1 MVEIMASLKN
11 HKKKEILFEM
21 DDIKLMN
28 PNIKQ
33 ENELREKLEQVGNI
47 FDNEVTFEAGIDII
61 RYILLELTN
70 IDNDEINSMTDEEL
84 DLAFDGDE
92 VLVALS
98 EAIEGLIKTIVT
110 KMATEYKRQFKMFTM
125 ILEANK
131 NEEKVNKIIEA
142 IRDFENST
150 ENK

>member
-1 MVEIMASLKN
+1 MASLKN

-28 PNIKQ
+28 PTIKQ

-47 FDNEVTFEAGIDII
+47 FDNKVTFEAGIDII

-110 KMATEYKRQFKMFTM
+110 KMATEYKRQFEMFTM

>member
-1 MVEIMASLKN
+1 MASLKN

-28 PNIKQ
+28 PTIKQ

-47 FDNEVTFEAGIDII
+47 FDNEVTFEAGMDII

-70 IDNDEINSMTDEEL
+70 IDNNEINSMTDEEL

-98 EAIEGLIKTIVT
+98 ESIEGLIRTIVT
-110 KMATEYKRQFKMFTM
+110 KMATEYKRQFEMFTM

-142 IRDFENST
+142 IRDFEN
-150 ENK
+150 K

>member
-1 MVEIMASLKN
+1 MASLKN

-28 PNIKQ
+28 PTIKQ

-47 FDNEVTFEAGIDII
+47 FDNKVTFEAGMDII

-98 EAIEGLIKTIVT
+98 EAIEGLIRTIVT
-110 KMATEYKRQFKMFTM
+110 KMATEYKRQFEMFTM

-142 IRDFENST
+142 IRDFEN
-150 ENK
+150 K

>member
-1 MVEIMASLKN
+1 MASLKN

-28 PNIKQ
+28 PTIKQ

-47 FDNEVTFEAGIDII
+47 FNNEVTFEAGMDII

-98 EAIEGLIKTIVT
+98 EAIEGLIRTIVT
-110 KMATEYKRQFKMFTM
+110 KMATEYKRQFEMFTM

-142 IRDFENST
+142 IRDFEN
-150 ENK
+150 K

>member
-1 MVEIMASLKN
+1 MASLKN

-21 DDIKLMN
+21 EDIKLMN
-28 PNIKQ
+28 PTIKQ
-33 ENELREKLEQVGNI
+33 ENELREKLEQVANI
-47 FDNEVTFEAGIDII
+47 FDNEVTFESGMDSI

-92 VLVALS
+92 VLLALS

-110 KMATEYKRQFKMFTM
+110 KMATEYKRQFEMFTM

-142 IRDFENST
+142 IRDFEN
-150 ENK
+150 K

>member
-1 MVEIMASLKN
+1 MASLKN

-28 PNIKQ
+28 PTIKQ

-98 EAIEGLIKTIVT
+98 EAIEGLIRTIVT
-110 KMATEYKRQFKMFTM
+110 KMATEYKRQFEMFTM

>member
-1 MVEIMASLKN
+1 MASLKN

-28 PNIKQ
+28 PTIKQ

-47 FDNEVTFEAGIDII
+47 LNNEVTFEAGMDII

-92 VLVALS
+92 VLLALS
-98 EAIEGLIKTIVT
+98 EAIERLIKTIVT
-110 KMATEYKRQFKMFTM
+110 KMATEYKRQFEMFTM

-142 IRDFENST
+142 IRDFEN
-150 ENK
+150 K

>member
-1 MVEIMASLKN
+1 MASLKN

-47 FDNEVTFEAGIDII
+47 LDDEVTFEAGIDII

-110 KMATEYKRQFKMFTM
+110 KMATEYKRQFEMFTM

>member
-1 MVEIMASLKN
+1 MASLKN

-47 FDNEVTFEAGIDII
+47 LDDEVTFEAGIDII

-110 KMATEYKRQFKMFTM
+110 KMATEYKRQFEMFTM

-142 IRDFENST
+142 IRDFEN
-150 ENK
+150 K